1 MAGRET
7 LENDRSLAMT
17 TAFHYAALPR
27 IVALAMVPASALA
40 ANNHPLDPPYD
51 IALDI
56 DHDGKMDRAVL
67 VVDPANGHADLYIYL
82 AAGSGNL
89 VFPRKPTILK
99 KNLTAAQILRFES
112 NGKGTLIVM
121 SGCGGCSNDYATTLR
136 IVYRGGKFLVGG
148 VTYDWDTRSGIGS
161 CDINFLTGNGVTSRE
176 LGKSRPINAKFA
188 PVKLGD
194 WSEEKR
200 PKACK

>member
-27 IVALAMVPASALA
+27 IVALAMVPTSALA

-67 VVDPANGHADLYIYL
+67 VVDPANGHADLYITWQP
-82 AAGSGNL
+82 AAENL
-89 VFPRKPTILK
+89 FFR
-99 KNLTAAQILRFES
+99 A
-112 NGKGTLIVM
+112 
-121 SGCGGCSNDYATTLR
+121 
-136 IVYRGGKFLVGG
+136 
-148 VTYDWDTRSGIGS
+148 
-161 CDINFLTGNGVTSRE
+161 SRQ
-176 LGKSRPINAKFA
+176 F
-188 PVKLGD
+188 
-194 WSEEKR
+194 
-200 PKACK
+200 